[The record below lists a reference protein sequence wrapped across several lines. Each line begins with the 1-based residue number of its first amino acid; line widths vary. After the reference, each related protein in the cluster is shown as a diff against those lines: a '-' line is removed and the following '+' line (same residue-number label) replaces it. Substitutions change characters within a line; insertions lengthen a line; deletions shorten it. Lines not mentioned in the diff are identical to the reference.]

1 MPLIAIINVNA
12 PLTASFQFRAGTV
25 ANSPVLLPLPDRGT
39 TLRSLLRFCR
49 RACPGVPILIPR
61 IEKLRS
67 GAPIDNAMIADCLS
81 LLIAKAVKAHG
92 LSMIPIIVV
101 GHADGAD
108 LAAQLALR
116 HASLL
121 AACILLLPATEASN
135 VPLAALDG
143 LHILVIVSGCKEG
156 CVSAGQQISNVLEEL
171 GAAVICERVPP
182 RRSLGP
188 YETAIAR
195 VFIAAL
201 FGEDWPPQSARM
213 VLPGDVL

>member
-1 MPLIAIINVNA
+1 M
-12 PLTASFQFRAGTV
+12 
-25 ANSPVLLPLPDRGT
+25 
-39 TLRSLLRFCR
+39 RSLMRFCH
-49 RACPGVPILIPR
+49 RACPGVPILIPG

-67 GAPIDNAMIADCLS
+67 GAPIDNEKIADRLA
-81 LLIAKAVKAHG
+81 LLISEAVKAHG
-92 LSMIPIIVV
+92 LSMIPIILV

-116 HASLL
+116 HGSLV

-135 VPLAALDG
+135 VPLATLDG
-143 LHILVIVSGCKEG
+143 LHILIIVSKCKEG
-156 CVSAGQQISNVLEEL
+156 SVAVGQQISDVLQEL
-171 GAAVICERVPP
+171 GAAVICERVPR

-188 YETAIAR
+188 FETAIAR

-201 FGEDWPPQSARM
+201 FGDDWPPRSARM

>member
-1 MPLIAIINVNA
+1 MA
-12 PLTASFQFRAGTV
+12 TFQFRAGTI
-25 ANSPVLLPLPDRGT
+25 ANSPVLLPLPDRRA

-67 GAPIDNAMIADCLS
+67 GAPIDNEKIADRIA
-81 LLIAKAVKAHG
+81 LLISEAVKAHG

-116 HASLL
+116 HGSLL
-121 AACILLLPATEASN
+121 AACVLLLPATAANN
-135 VPLAALDG
+135 VPLATLRG
-143 LHILVIVSGCKEG
+143 LHILVIVSAFNEG
-156 CVSAGQQISNVLEEL
+156 SVSVGQQISDVLQEL
-171 GAAVICERVPP
+171 GAALICERVPP

-188 YETAIAR
+188 CETAIVR

-201 FGEDWPPQSARM
+201 FGEDWPSRSARI
-213 VLPGDVL
+213 VLPGDVP